1 VARGAPAIVVPLFP
15 QDRADTAARGGHA
28 PPRSKERATSMSFG
42 KHNADIVIST
52 ALRTAIGTF
61 GGSLK
66 DIPATDLGATV
77 GTAVIE
83 RSGVDPGR
91 IDQVIVGNILSAG
104 QGMNPGRQVGVRS
117 GVPVEAPGLT
127 LNRMCGSGL
136 QAVISAAQEIAL
148 GDADV
153 VLAGGIENMDQAPFL
168 MPKGRYGYRMGLPD
182 AKILDHMVY
191 DGLWDIFNDYHM
203 GLTAENVAERYGI
216 TREDCDAY
224 AARSH
229 QLAAKANSE
238 ETFAGQIVPV
248 PIKAKKQTVDFTTDE
263 HVRPD
268 ATAEGLARLKPVFKN
283 DGGVVTAGNASG
295 VNDGAALMLVSS
307 AEKAE
312 ELGLPV
318 QGWLIAAA
326 VSGVDPAYM
335 GIGMVPASQKVLE
348 KAGLSVDDIDV
359 VEANEAFASV
369 ALAVQRELGVPDEKM
384 NPVGGAVALGHPI
397 GATGAVLVVKTLHE
411 LERRQGRYGLVTLC
425 IGGGMGIAAVLERA
439 A

>member
-1 VARGAPAIVVPLFP
+1 
-15 QDRADTAARGGHA
+15 
-28 PPRSKERATSMSFG
+28 MSFG
-42 KHNADIVIST
+42 QSNANIVIST
-52 ALRTAIGTF
+52 PLRTAIGTF
-61 GGSLK
+61 GGALK
-66 DIPATDLGATV
+66 DVPATELGATV
-77 GTAVIE
+77 AKAVIE
-83 RSGVDPGR
+83 RSGVGAEHV
-91 IDQVIVGNILSAG
+91 DQVIVGNILSAG
-104 QGMNPGRQVGVRS
+104 QGMNPGRQVGLRS

-136 QAVISAAQEIAL
+136 QALISAAQEIAL

-168 MPKGRYGYRMGLPD
+168 LPKGRYGYRMGMPD

-191 DGLWDIFNDYHM
+191 DGLWDIFNNYHM

-216 TREDCDAY
+216 TREECDAY

-229 QLAAKANSE
+229 QLAAKAHGE
-238 ETFAGQIVPV
+238 EVFSGQIVPV
-248 PIKAKKQTVDFTTDE
+248 EIKAKKQTVEFTTDE

-268 ATAEGLARLKPVFKN
+268 ATAEGLGRLKPVFKP

-307 AEKAE
+307 AAKAE

-318 QGWLIAAA
+318 QGRLVAAG

-335 GIGMVPASQKVLE
+335 GIGMVPASQKVLA
-348 KAGLSVDDIDV
+348 KAGLTIDDIDV

-369 ALAVQRELGVPDEKM
+369 ALAVQRELKVPDEKM

-411 LERRQGRYGLVTLC
+411 LARREARYGLVTLC
-425 IGGGMGIAAVLERA
+425 IGGGMGIAAVVERVS
-439 A
+439 

>member
-1 VARGAPAIVVPLFP
+1 MG
-15 QDRADTAARGGHA
+15 
-28 PPRSKERATSMSFG
+28 FG
-42 KHNADIVIST
+42 NSDIDIVIST
-52 ALRTAIGTF
+52 PLRTAIGTF

-66 DIPATDLGATV
+66 DVPATDLGATV
-77 GTAVIE
+77 GKAVLE
-83 RSGVDPGR
+83 RSGVDPEQ

-104 QGMNPGRQVGVRS
+104 QGMNPGRQVGVNS
-117 GVPVEAPGLT
+117 GVPVSAPGIT

-136 QAVISAAQEIAL
+136 QALVNAAQEIAL

-168 MPKGRYGYRMGLPD
+168 MPKGRYGYRMGMPD

-191 DGLWDIFNDYHM
+191 DGLWDKFNDYHM

-216 TREDCDAY
+216 SREDCDAY

-238 ETFAGQIVPV
+238 ESFAGQIVPV
-248 PIKAKKQTVDFTTDE
+248 DITQKKQTIQFTTDE

-268 ATAEGLARLKPVFKN
+268 ATAEGLGRLRPVFKK

-307 AEKAE
+307 RSKAE
-312 ELGLPV
+312 ELGLPISGRLV
-318 QGWLIAAA
+318 SAA

-335 GIGMVPASQKVLE
+335 GIGMVPSSLKALE
-348 KAGLSVDDIDV
+348 KAGLSIDDIDV

-369 ALAVQRELGVPDEKM
+369 ALAVQRELKVPDEKM

-397 GATGAVLVVKTLHE
+397 GATGAVLTVKTLHE
-411 LERRQGRYGLVTLC
+411 LERRQARYGLVTLC
-425 IGGGMGIAAVLERA
+425 IGGGMGIAAVVERVA
-439 A
+439 